1 MDLSVLPNNNHPD
14 KFLRLDV
21 KTLLAN
27 SAVLHSQQ
35 WHNKLY
41 MRNEN
46 SNEARQSSKVQSHT
60 VVDKTLCEHFTPEIL
75 KSTIKTNPLYMDIAN
90 QETIITTK
98 KKPSWTIQ
106 DYDQQSPNP
115 KISLYLKENPNEL
128 KYWLED
134 IYTPGYDSLLKKM
147 EKEKK
152 KSKLC
157 KRLAFLALALC
168 ILIAIVT
175 VTVGYHSF
183 ADENSAEYQKEEHLT
198 HPVDNVMTSASRLS
212 NDD

>member
-27 SAVLHSQQ
+27 TAALRSQK

-41 MRNEN
+41 LKDDN
-46 SNEARQSSKVQSHT
+46 SNVNEAKQSLKVESHT
-60 VVDKTLCEHFTPEIL
+60 VVDKTLFEHFTPEIL
-75 KSTIKTNPLYMDIAN
+75 KSTIKSNPLYMDVAK
-90 QETIITTK
+90 QEKIFTVE
-98 KKPSWTIQ
+98 KKPSWTVQ
-106 DYDQQSPNP
+106 DYDQRSLNP
-115 KISLYLKENPNEL
+115 KLSLYMKENPNEL

-134 IYTPGYDSLLKKM
+134 IYTPGYDSLLKK
-147 EKEKK
+147 KENEQK

-157 KRLAFLALALC
+157 KLLAFLALFVC

-175 VTVGYHSF
+175 VSVLFT
-183 ADENSAEYQKEEHLT
+183 
-198 HPVDNVMTSASRLS
+198 
-212 NDD
+212 

>member
-27 SAVLHSQQ
+27 SAALYAQQ

-41 MRNEN
+41 LPNDN
-46 SNEARQSSKVQSHT
+46 SNVNEAKQSSKLESH
-60 VVDKTLCEHFTPEIL
+60 VVIDKTLSEHFTPEFM
-75 KSTIKTNPLYMDIAN
+75 KSKIKSNPLYMDAAN
-90 QETIITTK
+90 QEKITTTK

-115 KISLYLKENPNEL
+115 KLSPHLKENPYEL

-134 IYTPGYDSLLKKM
+134 IYTPGFDSLLKKM
-147 EKEKK
+147 EKEQK

-157 KRLAFLALALC
+157 KLLSFLALAVC

-175 VTVGYHSF
+175 VTVLF
-183 ADENSAEYQKEEHLT
+183 T
-198 HPVDNVMTSASRLS
+198 
-212 NDD
+212 

>member
-21 KTLLAN
+21 KTLLVN
-27 SAVLHSQQ
+27 SAALRSQQ

-41 MRNEN
+41 LRHDN
-46 SNEARQSSKVQSHT
+46 SNINEAKQQSKMESHV

-75 KSTIKTNPLYMDIAN
+75 KSTIKSNPLYMDVAK
-90 QETIITTK
+90 QEKIITTK
-98 KKPSWTIQ
+98 NKPSWTIQ

-115 KISLYLKENPNEL
+115 KLSLYLKENPNEL

-134 IYTPGYDSLLKKM
+134 IYTPGYDSLLKKA
-147 EKEKK
+147 EKEQK
-152 KSKLC
+152 KSKFC
-157 KRLAFLALALC
+157 KLLAFLALGVC

-175 VTVGYHSF
+175 VTVLF
-183 ADENSAEYQKEEHLT
+183 T
-198 HPVDNVMTSASRLS
+198 
-212 NDD
+212 